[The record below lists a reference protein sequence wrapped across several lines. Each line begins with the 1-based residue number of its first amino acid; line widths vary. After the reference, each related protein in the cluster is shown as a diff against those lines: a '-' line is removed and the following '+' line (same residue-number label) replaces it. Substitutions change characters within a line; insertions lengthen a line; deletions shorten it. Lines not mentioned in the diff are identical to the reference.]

1 MTQSQ
6 KESLYMIYVHVCNG
20 LMYAQDL
27 MKDETLDLRHRRGMM
42 TLVIKFEWMKKAL
55 EIKTDGS
62 VLRQIDTLRYDELSR
77 VVSHLNNEQQDEI
90 EKLVI
95 AYVKEN
101 FLNDESQVDSVQ
113 ELSQEVHADD
123 TQKQS

>member
-6 KESLYMIYVHVCNG
+6 KESLYMIYVHACNG

-27 MKDETLDLRHRRGMM
+27 MKDETLDLRHRRNMM

-90 EKLVI
+90 ERLVI

>member
-1 MTQSQ
+1 
-6 KESLYMIYVHVCNG
+6 
-20 LMYAQDL
+20 